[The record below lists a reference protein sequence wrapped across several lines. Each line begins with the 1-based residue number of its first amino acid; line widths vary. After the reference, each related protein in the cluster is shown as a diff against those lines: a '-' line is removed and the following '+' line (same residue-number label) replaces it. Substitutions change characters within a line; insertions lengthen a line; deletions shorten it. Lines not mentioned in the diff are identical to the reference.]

1 MAPPDP
7 SAATSMDVDTT
18 TTTVTTLQ
26 TQSPEFLTQL
36 MEEPAVRQ
44 ACLEFV
50 NPQAAAAAEQEVTVR
65 ADRFE
70 IALRSIVLRLLAA
83 ERASSMLQSS
93 LEKLEEVWK
102 QVLQAVHHIL
112 YFAETAG
119 TADAAGTAAAGTA
132 AAASTGSADTDT
144 AKRYQSLQ
152 PVASHLRKLPVI
164 LLEDILDTLSIGSG
178 YAFWKACIKTD
189 SLLFQPPLWH
199 PPHAKQPP
207 CWLPFLKCANKFLR
221 RLQANQTLP
230 LTMLPQ
236 QDNNDNTVSSATAA
250 AHVLQMLSTVY
261 PMSEKSATRVWG
273 SHNADHRTV
282 LESELQYFEEQEQ
295 QQSSQVD
302 AAVAA
307 ADESTTA
314 ASTKNVAATATDNS
328 ALSDYSFYETF
339 WKLQHDFRNPNGI
352 VVADFLQRLKMVLR
366 TFQSHPVA
374 ATTGA
379 AAAAEDLSSM
389 STLSTQLLPYLTHS
403 RLLPIQL
410 TDPALRTIMLTQFW
424 IVSNHLMSQVPQLRA
439 QLQPHLETAQSL
451 LASSS
456 PSTLKLLQ
464 SSAVLE
470 RSEPQWRL
478 WKKNKCQPDL
488 EAVQTS
494 AAEFGG
500 GGSAAAT
507 GTSRK
512 RTRSVATAAAASN
525 SNSITDH
532 DEEKAYEWLSG
543 QDLQTVSQEMR
554 ASAPSSADHLADYV
568 EALDPDSGIEA
579 EYHPKNDAVF
589 TWRALRLLSES
600 NLEDFGAMMHPSG
613 DFEGMVRSIYRG
625 NGVDI
630 PGEGPAPY
638 EAEDEEE
645 EEEEE
650 EAVAVAVAVAVEEPN
665 EEDVEMTDSGVHENG
680 VGGAEAMDA
689 EQDTKDDNDGK
700 EEAEKKD
707 DDGRNGHGNDDDDDE
722 TNKRDEDE
730 VLDQAGKASAE
741 PSKEST
747 QKEQNG
753 EKAKVI
759 LPKSEEK
766 RSGSSGGKSSRSPS
780 QQDGVRSQPHR
791 NESSGGGRGGGYP
804 HGRSGYGPQLQQQ
817 HRPQD
822 RRDYRPEDRRHDGR
836 GRPDDRGRGDYRDS
850 GGRGGA
856 GRGPP
861 PPRDYERRRDEPRR
875 DRHGGGGGRRR

>member
-1 MAPPDP
+1 
-7 SAATSMDVDTT
+7 
-18 TTTVTTLQ
+18 
-26 TQSPEFLTQL
+26 
-36 MEEPAVRQ
+36 
-44 ACLEFV
+44 
-50 NPQAAAAAEQEVTVR
+50 
-65 ADRFE
+65 
-70 IALRSIVLRLLAA
+70 
-83 ERASSMLQSS
+83 
-93 LEKLEEVWK
+93 
-102 QVLQAVHHIL
+102 
-112 YFAETAG
+112 
-119 TADAAGTAAAGTA
+119 
-132 AAASTGSADTDT
+132 
-144 AKRYQSLQ
+144 
-152 PVASHLRKLPVI
+152 
-164 LLEDILDTLSIGSG
+164 
-178 YAFWKACIKTD
+178 
-189 SLLFQPPLWH
+189 
-199 PPHAKQPP
+199 
-207 CWLPFLKCANKFLR
+207 
-221 RLQANQTLP
+221 
-230 LTMLPQ
+230 
-236 QDNNDNTVSSATAA
+236 
-250 AHVLQMLSTVY
+250 
-261 PMSEKSATRVWG
+261 
-273 SHNADHRTV
+273 
-282 LESELQYFEEQEQ
+282 
-295 QQSSQVD
+295 
-302 AAVAA
+302 
-307 ADESTTA
+307 
-314 ASTKNVAATATDNS
+314 
-328 ALSDYSFYETF
+328 
-339 WKLQHDFRNPNGI
+339 
-352 VVADFLQRLKMVLR
+352 
-366 TFQSHPVA
+366 
-374 ATTGA
+374 
-379 AAAAEDLSSM
+379 M

-424 IVSNHLMSQVPQLRA
+424 IVANHLMSQVPQLRA
-439 QLQPHLETAQSL
+439 QLQTHLDTAQSL

-456 PSTLKLLQ
+456 PSTLRLLQ

-494 AAEFGG
+494 TAEFGG
-500 GGSAAAT
+500 GASAAAA

-512 RTRSVATAAAASN
+512 RTRSVAVVVASD
-525 SNSITDH
+525 SNTDH

-543 QDLQTVSQEMR
+543 QDLQTVSQQMR
-554 ASAPSSADHLADYV
+554 ASAPSSTDHLADYV

-650 EAVAVAVAVAVEEPN
+650 EEAVAVAVEEPN
-665 EEDVEMTDSGVHENG
+665 KEDVEMTDSGVHENG
-680 VGGAEAMDA
+680 VGAAEAMDA
-689 EQDTKDDNDGK
+689 EHEHDTKDKGGK
-700 EEAEKKD
+700 EEAGKKD
-707 DDGRNGHGNDDDDDE
+707 DDGHNGHDDDDDDDDDDK
-722 TNKRDEDE
+722 NKRDEDGI
-730 VLDQAGKASAE
+730 LDQTERAPAE

-747 QKEQNG
+747 QSEENG
-753 EKAKVI
+753 EKAKVV
-759 LPKSEEK
+759 LPKAEEK
-766 RSGSSGGKSSRSPS
+766 RSGSSGGKSRSPS

-804 HGRSGYGPQLQQQ
+804 HGRSGNGPQLQQQ
-817 HRPQD
+817 RPHD